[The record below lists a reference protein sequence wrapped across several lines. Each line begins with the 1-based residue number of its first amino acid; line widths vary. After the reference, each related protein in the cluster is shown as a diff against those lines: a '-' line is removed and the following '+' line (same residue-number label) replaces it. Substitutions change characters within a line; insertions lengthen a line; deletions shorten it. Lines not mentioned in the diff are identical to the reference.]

1 MGGARQNSAA
11 TGSQATTSR
20 PKVTLVAAVS
30 RTPEAAPRARA
41 GELTL
46 PQHDLSVHD
55 HVLDADGRLVRIL
68 ERGAIGDGL
77 RIEHGDVGEH
87 ARTNQPALAESN
99 ALRGERSHLS
109 HRVLERHELL
119 FAYVTA
125 EDPRERSVRARMRAN
140 VSERTVGSDSAV
152 IGVH

>member
-30 RTPEAAPRARA
+30 GTPQAAPRARA
-41 GELTL
+41 GELTVA
-46 PQHDLSVHD
+46 QHDLSIHD
-55 HVLDADGRLVRIL
+55 HVLDSNRRLVRVL

-87 ARTNQPALAESN
+87 ARANQPALAESH
-99 ALRGERSHLS
+99 ALR
-109 HRVLERHELL
+109 
-119 FAYVTA
+119 
-125 EDPRERSVRARMRAN
+125 RERR
-140 VSERTVGSDSAV
+140 
-152 IGVH
+152 